1 LILKCRFEDV
11 AGAVRE
17 LIAEG
22 KVKHFGL
29 SEAGVQTIRRVHAVQ
44 PVTTVQSEYWDHHTK
59 RKKSYAK
66 FENSKRQSPTEL
78 AGVSAN
84 EAEVKGYQD
93 YQLPEKRR
101 SNEVLRRRLCS
112 RRLRQRL
119 NVRFFPFGVVRPYN
133 RPSGNPDALD
143 HHF

>member
-1 LILKCRFEDV
+1 VPIEDV
-11 AGAVRE
+11 AGAVKE

-66 FENSKRQSPTEL
+66 LGIFQQRYVKRHGIITRDTIPFTR
-78 AGVSAN
+78 
-84 EAEVKGYQD
+84 EA
-93 YQLPEKRR
+93 
-101 SNEVLRRRLCS
+101 
-112 RRLRQRL
+112 
-119 NVRFFPFGVVRPYN
+119 
-133 RPSGNPDALD
+133 
-143 HHF
+143 

>member
-1 LILKCRFEDV
+1 VPIEDV
-11 AGAVRE
+11 AGAVKE

-66 FENSKRQSPTEL
+66 FENSKGQSPTEL

-84 EAEVKGYQD
+84 EAEVRV
-93 YQLPEKRR
+93 LER
-101 SNEVLRRRLCS
+101 SV
-112 RRLRQRL
+112 
-119 NVRFFPFGVVRPYN
+119 
-133 RPSGNPDALD
+133 
-143 HHF
+143 